1 MQKKPNTNSG
11 TGADAVCENTDIDD
25 GGVPV
30 EKKNV
35 GGVKIAGGPG
45 PATGPGL
52 EPGAALGSG
61 RPTRFQASREKNR
74 FLSPQNGL
82 LQQDTDALHDVEDAK
97 IVDSLVTSWD

>member
-45 PATGPGL
+45 L

-61 RPTRFQASREKNR
+61 RPTRFQASKEKNR

-82 LQQDTDALHDVEDAK
+82 LQQDTDALHDVEDAT